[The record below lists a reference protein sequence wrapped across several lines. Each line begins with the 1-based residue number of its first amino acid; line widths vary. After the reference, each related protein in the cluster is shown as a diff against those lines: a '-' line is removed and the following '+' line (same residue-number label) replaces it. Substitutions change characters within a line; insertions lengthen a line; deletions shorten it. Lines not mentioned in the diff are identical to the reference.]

1 MAKNKKRENTQDPES
16 NLANQSVETPDQAI
30 VPESSIPENV
40 PETVPEEQVNTNEPI
55 VKSIKELKG
64 KFLKLSSRE
73 LFWKLP
79 SGRICLDG
87 FGQNSICEVP
97 EKLTEDEFE
106 IIKSG
111 LELGKI
117 DLFDKKPTSEA
128 PVNNVKL
135 LNSDDHIYAR
145 RLLDERNLE
154 ILSDS
159 ISKTFSLVFLKAC
172 HDIETFEN
180 KRPQV
185 IEMLNTKL
193 SSIRG

>member
-1 MAKNKKRENTQDPES
+1 MAKNNKRDNTQDPES
-16 NLANQSVETPDQAI
+16 NLPSQPVLSPEQVSEQA
-30 VPESSIPENV
+30 
-40 PETVPEEQVNTNEPI
+40 TVPEENLQETPPEIKDTAGDPI
-55 VKSIKELKG
+55 VKSIKDLKG

-79 SGRICLDG
+79 SGRVCLDG

-97 EKLTEDEFE
+97 KKLTDDEFE

-128 PVNNVKL
+128 PANTMKL

-154 ILSDS
+154 ILSES

-172 HDIETFEN
+172 HDIETYEN